1 MKIFFIFEG
10 GSAVLNRVFRVI
22 KSYPMQLVNSSWVF
36 HGKASESC
44 FYA

>member
-22 KSYPMQLVNSSWVF
+22 KSYPCNW
-36 HGKASESC
+36 
-44 FYA
+44 